1 MGCYNF
7 TITNT
12 NTSSSTSVKS
22 GSIKTILKVLSQF
35 RKSTKNEAVVN
46 KSGKVSFKNT
56 REEEIIDQLD
66 KLLKDK
72 KETN

>member
-1 MGCYNF
+1 MGYNF

>member
-56 REEEIIDQLD
+56 REEESIDQLD